1 MLALVKR
8 ISSKKDGLGSDEEDL
23 KDSKSA
29 LRITTNQN
37 YLFVHC

>member
-1 MLALVKR
+1 MLALVKKL
-8 ISSKKDGLGSDEEDL
+8 SSKKDGLDSDEEDL

-29 LRITTNQN
+29 LRITSSQN